1 MNDVMRRKTI
11 NMIAMLV
18 IVLAMTAGLSSP
30 ATCDDFYNKLLGISN
45 TTSEIHA
52 ITERSQHDCIVDEM
66 TVHHSIAYHLQRNA
80 GSTLAG
86 SALHSRTD
94 TAALQFS
101 GRRLTGFLLLLTPRK
116 LCTSSVF
123 FSSYIHLKDG
133 QK

>member
-1 MNDVMRRKTI
+1 MNDVMRRKGI
-11 NMIAMLV
+11 NMIALLA

-66 TVHHSIAYHLQRNA
+66 TAHHSIAYHLQRNA

-86 SALHSRTD
+86 TALHSRTD
-94 TAALQFS
+94 TAALLFS
-101 GRRLTGFLLLLTPRK
+101 GRRLSGFLTLLTPRK
-116 LCTSSVF
+116 LCSSSVF
-123 FSSYIHLKDG
+123 FSFYIHLIDG

>member
-11 NMIAMLV
+11 NMIAMLI
-18 IVLAMTAGLSSP
+18 IVLAMAAGLSSP

-66 TVHHSIAYHLQRNA
+66 TAHHSIAYHLQRNA

-86 SALHSRTD
+86 TALHSRTD

-101 GRRLTGFLLLLTPRK
+101 GRRLTGFLALLTSRK
-116 LCTSSVF
+116 LCSSSVF
-123 FSSYIHLKDG
+123 FSFYIHLIDG

>member
-66 TVHHSIAYHLQRNA
+66 TVHHSIAYHLQRN
-80 GSTLAG
+80 
-86 SALHSRTD
+86 SRTD
-94 TAALQFS
+94 TAALLFS

>member
-11 NMIAMLV
+11 NMIAMLI
-18 IVLAMTAGLSSP
+18 IVLAMAAGLSSP

-66 TVHHSIAYHLQRNA
+66 TAHHSIAYHLQRNA

-86 SALHSRTD
+86 TALHSRTD
-94 TAALQFS
+94 TAALLFS
-101 GRRLTGFLLLLTPRK
+101 GRRLSGILTLLTPRK
-116 LCTSSVF
+116 LCSSSVF
-123 FSSYIHLKDG
+123 FSFYIHLIDG

>member
-11 NMIAMLV
+11 NMIAMLI
-18 IVLAMTAGLSSP
+18 IVLAMAAGLSSP

-66 TVHHSIAYHLQRNA
+66 TAHHSIAYHLQRNA

-86 SALHSRTD
+86 TALHSRTD
-94 TAALQFS
+94 TAALQYS
-101 GRRLTGFLLLLTPRK
+101 GRRLTGFLALLTSRK
-116 LCTSSVF
+116 LCSSSVF
-123 FSSYIHLKDG
+123 FSFYIHLIDG

>member
-11 NMIAMLV
+11 NMIAMLI
-18 IVLAMTAGLSSP
+18 IVLAMAAGLSSP

-66 TVHHSIAYHLQRNA
+66 TAHHSIAYHLQRNA

-86 SALHSRTD
+86 TALHSRTD

-101 GRRLTGFLLLLTPRK
+101 GRRLTGFLALLTPQK
-116 LCTSSVF
+116 LCSSSVF
-123 FSSYIHLKDG
+123 FSFYIHLIDG

>member
-11 NMIAMLV
+11 NMIAMLI
-18 IVLAMTAGLSSP
+18 IVLAMAAGLSSP

-66 TVHHSIAYHLQRNA
+66 TAHHSIAYHLQRNA

-86 SALHSRTD
+86 TALHSRTD
-94 TAALQFS
+94 TAALQYS
-101 GRRLTGFLLLLTPRK
+101 GRRLTGFLALLTPRK
-116 LCTSSVF
+116 LCISSVF
-123 FSSYIHLKDG
+123 FSFYIHLKDG

>member
-11 NMIAMLV
+11 NMIAMLI
-18 IVLAMTAGLSSP
+18 IVLAMAAGLSSP

-66 TVHHSIAYHLQRNA
+66 TAHHSIAYHLQRNA

-86 SALHSRTD
+86 TALHSRTD
-94 TAALQFS
+94 TAALLFS
-101 GRRLTGFLLLLTPRK
+101 GRRLSGFLTLLTPRK
-116 LCTSSVF
+116 LCSSSVF
-123 FSSYIHLKDG
+123 FSFYIHLIDG